1 MRRTALPR
9 RAVLAGLTALPA
21 LARGAGAAPG
31 PWRRSEAAAGDLPQL
46 RCLAIAQSG
55 RIRSVRAFRGP
66 GPERPANIKSVSKA
80 LVSALAGI
88 AIDRGHLRG
97 IGQPVLPFLRD
108 YLPPDPD
115 PRLRELTLADLLT
128 MRSGLRDLS
137 GEDYAEWATSDDW
150 LRKALAQPL
159 VAVPGTRMLYSTATY
174 HVLGHVLARITGRD
188 LHALATDWLARP
200 LGIELP
206 EWQRDPQG
214 NFLGGNDMRMSPLAM
229 LRFGEM
235 FRRGGRWHDRV
246 VPEAWVRA
254 SWTPRTTS
262 AETGHDYGYGWYGW
276 SPGGTRVHYARGYGG
291 QLIAVV
297 PTLEL
302 VVAITSDPRRPAPLD
317 GHLGALFTLLEE
329 VILPEAAEQG

>member
-1 MRRTALPR
+1 MPTALPR

-21 LARGAGAAPG
+21 LARGAAAAPG
-31 PWRRSEAAAGDLPQL
+31 PMRRAEAAAAALPQL
-46 RCLAIAQSG
+46 HCLAIAQHG

-66 GPERPANIKSVSKA
+66 GPERPVNVKSVSKA

-88 AIDRGHLRG
+88 TIDRGHLRG

-137 GEDYAEWATSDDW
+137 GEDYPEWATSENW

-159 VAVPGTRMLYSTATY
+159 VARPGTRMLYSTATY
-174 HVLGHVLARITGRD
+174 HMLGHVLARVTGMD
-188 LHALATDWLARP
+188 LHALATAWLGRP
-200 LGIELP
+200 LGIRLP
-206 EWQRDPQG
+206 EWTRDPQG
-214 NFLGGNDMRMSPLAM
+214 NYLGGNDMRLSPLAM

-235 FRRGGRWHDRV
+235 FRRGGRWHERV
-246 VPEAWVRA
+246 VPESWVRA
-254 SWTPRTTS
+254 SWVPRAVS

-276 SPGGTRVHYARGYGG
+276 TAGGTRLHYARGYGG
-291 QLIAVV
+291 QLIAVA
-297 PTLEL
+297 PALEL
-302 VVAITSDPRRPAPLD
+302 VVAVTSDPDSPARLD
-317 GHLGALFTLLEE
+317 GHLGALFALIEE
-329 VILPEAAEQG
+329 VILPEAAGDG